1 MNKLAEVGLGGRVA
15 SERVVAVGRYTSMP
29 IRRAVR
35 LARKEG
41 RLIDLTF
48 GRACRWVF
56 FLDSGHLVLG
66 ALDSLSLHEESEEQ

>member
-1 MNKLAEVGLGGRVA
+1 MNKLVEVGLGGRVA
-15 SERVVAVGRYTSMP
+15 AERVVAVGRYDSMP
-29 IRRAVR
+29 IRRAVT

-48 GRACRWVF
+48 GRACCWVF

-66 ALDSLSLHEESEEQ
+66 ATDSLSMHEESEKK

>member
-1 MNKLAEVGLGGRVA
+1 MNQLAEVGLGGSIA
-15 SERVVAVGRYTSMP
+15 AERVVAVGRYASMP

-35 LARKEG
+35 LARREG

-66 ALDSLSLHEESEEQ
+66 VTEPLSLHDESEEK

>member
-1 MNKLAEVGLGGRVA
+1 MSKLAELGQGGRIA
-15 SERVVAVGRYTSMP
+15 AQRVVAVGRYASMP

-35 LARKEG
+35 QARKEG

-48 GRACRWVF
+48 GRACHWVY

-66 ALDSLSLHEESEEQ
+66 ATDSLSLHEESEEP